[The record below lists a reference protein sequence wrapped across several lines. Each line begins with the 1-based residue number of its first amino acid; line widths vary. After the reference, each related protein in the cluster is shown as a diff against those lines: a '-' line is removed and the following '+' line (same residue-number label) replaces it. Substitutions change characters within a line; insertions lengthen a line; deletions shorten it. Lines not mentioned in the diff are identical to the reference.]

1 MHIRSAIILSIF
13 TFILILYCSVGAAPA
28 QAGPLELTLDDAVRL
43 SLQNN
48 YAIKIALADRRAAF
62 GKIAENQAQAL
73 PNLSYAHTEARL
85 LPAPTD
91 TKPNP
96 TIRDN
101 FDNRVTLSYPLYTGG
116 RVEGLVSQAKLGL
129 AVADLNVAKSLQQVK
144 LDATN
149 AYFTVL
155 QSKNL
160 LELNR
165 ESVERLEAHLRNFQ
179 RQYDVGT
186 VGKSDVLR
194 SEVELADAKQ
204 NLIKAQNTFDVAIVA
219 LNTVLALP
227 ADTDIRVKEAL
238 SYQPYDKTIPECA
251 AYAFANR
258 PEAIQADKNVAIAS
272 EGVKVARSGKLPTL
286 TLNGTEDWYDTAHPG
301 DRNNNWSVSL
311 VVGLNV
317 FDSGL
322 TDSRVVQSEAALQ
335 KARDQKSQT
344 LDAIQLELR
353 QAYLGMKEAEKRI
366 ETSRVTVEKA
376 EDDYRISLIRYN
388 AGVGTNLDVLD
399 AQVALTQAK
408 TNYVQALY
416 DYNTSKAKLEKAMG
430 IPVKIQT

>member
-1 MHIRSAIILSIF
+1 MHTRFVRICSMLTILLALCGSVSAGLAQ
-13 TFILILYCSVGAAPA
+13 AAP
-28 QAGPLELTLDDAVRL
+28 LDLTLDDAVRL
-43 SLQNN
+43 ALQNN
-48 YAIKIALADRRAAF
+48 YAIKIAVADRRAAV

-85 LPAPTD
+85 LPAPTE
-91 TKPNP
+91 TKNDP

-101 FDNRVTLSYPLYTGG
+101 FDNRLTLSFPLYTGG

-144 LDATN
+144 FDATS

-160 LELNR
+160 VELNR
-165 ESVERLEAHLRNFQ
+165 ESVDRLEAHLRNVQ

-194 SEVELADAKQ
+194 SEVELADARQ
-204 NLIKAQNTFDVAIVA
+204 NLIKAQNAFDVSIAA
-219 LNTVLALP
+219 LNNVLALP
-227 ADTDIRVKEAL
+227 ADMDIRVKETM
-238 SYQPYDKTIPECA
+238 SYQPYGRTILECA
-251 AYAFANR
+251 AYASANR
-258 PEAIQADKNVAIAS
+258 PESLQADRNVAIAQ
-272 EGVKVARSGKLPTL
+272 EGIKVARSGKMPTL
-286 TLNGTEDWYDTAHPG
+286 TLNGSEDWYDAAHPG
-301 DRNNNWSVSL
+301 DKNNNWSVSL
-311 VVGLNV
+311 VMGLNV

-322 TDSRVVQSEAALQ
+322 TDAKVVQSEAAMQ

-353 QAYLGMKEAEKRI
+353 QAYLGMREAEKRI
-366 ETSRVTVEKA
+366 DTSNVAVEKA

-430 IPVKIQT
+430 IPVK